1 MFQLAA
7 ESHALTT
14 LAHLNFTTGAEPFSN
29 LIADGAGFLYGT
41 TSSGLELAPGNLF
54 KINIE
59 THALSTL
66 ATFNGIN
73 GQSPDSGLIQDAAG
87 NLYGTTVLGGASN
100 LGTVYKFDA
109 TTHAITTLATFYG
122 TNGDL
127 PECNLIADAAGN
139 LYGTTFRGGAN
150 GLGTVFKI
158 DGKTHSLVTLV
169 TFDGTYGEFPV
180 RGLIADKYGSLYGTT
195 DAGGPN
201 DLGTV
206 FRISGAGFVPE
217 PSTAALLVIGCLVA
231 LGVRRR

>member
-7 ESHALTT
+7 ESHVLTT

-29 LIADGAGFLYGT
+29 LIADGAGFLCGT
-41 TSSGLELAPGNLF
+41 TGSGNVF
-54 KINIE
+54 KIDIE
-59 THALSTL
+59 TYALTTL
-66 ATFNGIN
+66 ATFNTDN
-73 GQSPDSGLIQDAAG
+73 GQCEAGLIQDSDG
-87 NLYGTTVLGGASN
+87 NLYGTTALGGASN
-100 LGTVYKFDA
+100 LGTVYKLDA
-109 TTHAITTLATFYG
+109 MTHAITTLATFNG
-122 TNGDL
+122 TNGEL
-127 PECNLIADAAGN
+127 PQCNLIADAAGN
-139 LYGTTFRGGAN
+139 LYGTTFRGGEI

-158 DGKTHSLVTLV
+158 DGKTHTLVTLV
-169 TFDGTYGEFPV
+169 TFDGTNGEFPV

-217 PSTAALLVIGCLVA
+217 PSTAVLLVIGCLVV